1 MTRVNCRAGRFRANW
16 LSPMDQAQTRF
27 AVTRRAPDVADG
39 LAVEICEHKGV
50 GHPDSICDGVAEAVS
65 RALCRAYRSA
75 YGAVQHYNV
84 DKALL
89 VGGESAPRFG
99 GGRLL
104 VPLRLIVCGRATVL
118 PGMAID
124 ELVRAA
130 ALDYLRAHLR
140 CDPATF
146 TVESAVRSGSPN
158 LRRVVNGTA
167 VRLANDTSFG
177 AGYAPYSRLERTV
190 LDIADVLRSDD
201 FRRAFPAA
209 GDDYK
214 IMGARVGN
222 DIRITVALA
231 LLDRAVENVAHYFDV
246 KQSMLEQVRAAT
258 GVSGALVFNALDDPA
273 ARDES
278 GIYLTVAGLSAEH
291 GDDGQVGRGNRVN
304 GLITPLRT
312 MSLEAAAGKNAV
324 VHVGKLYNVLALEL
338 ARAVSADVPG
348 VAGAA
353 VQILATIGQP
363 VERPALVA
371 LDLAVAESAFESAR
385 EHAMALAR
393 ERLADIAELSE
404 RLIDG
409 AVRVF

>member
-1 MTRVNCRAGRFRANW
+1 MMVA
-16 LSPMDQAQTRF
+16 PDTRF
-27 AVTRRAPDVADG
+27 VVTRRDPG
-39 LAVEICEHKGV
+39 LTGGMAVEICEHKGV

-65 RALCRAYRSA
+65 RALCRAYLSA

-99 GGRLL
+99 GGRLI
-104 VPLRLIVCGRATVL
+104 VPLRLIVCGRATAL
-118 PGMAID
+118 PDVAIED
-124 ELVRAA
+124 LVRAA

-140 CDPATF
+140 CNPATF

-158 LRRVVNGTA
+158 LRRVIDGTA
-167 VRLANDTSFG
+167 VHLANDTSFG

-190 LDIADVLRSDD
+190 LDIAEVLRLDD
-201 FRRAFPAA
+201 FRRVFPAA

-214 IMGARVGN
+214 IMGARVGD
-222 DIRITVALA
+222 DIRVTVALA
-231 LLDRAVENVAHYFDV
+231 LVDRAIENVAHYFDV
-246 KQSMLEQVRAAT
+246 KQAMLEHVRAAT
-258 GVSGALVFNALDDPA
+258 AVSGALVFNALDDPA
-273 ARDES
+273 AGDES
-278 GIYLTVAGLSAEH
+278 GLYLTVTGLSAEH

-338 ARAVSADVPG
+338 ARTLCADVSG

-353 VQILATIGQP
+353 VQVLSTIGQP
-363 VERPALVA
+363 VESPALVA
-371 LDLAVAESAFESAR
+371 LELAAPNKGFARTREQALDLARRKVAQVG
-385 EHAMALAR
+385 
-393 ERLADIAELSE
+393 DISE
-404 RLIDG
+404 RLIQG
-409 AVRVF
+409 AVSVF

>member
-1 MTRVNCRAGRFRANW
+1 MSAGEGSPVKGARA
-16 LSPMDQAQTRF
+16 L
-27 AVTRRAPDVADG
+27 RRALLSVTDKTGIVEFGRG
-39 LAVEICEHKGV
+39 LAERDFELCEHKGV

-65 RALCRAYRSA
+65 RALCRAYLSA

-99 GGRLL
+99 GGRLI
-104 VPLRLIVCGRATVL
+104 VPLRLIVCGRATAL
-118 PGMAID
+118 PDVAIED
-124 ELVRAA
+124 LVRAA

-140 CDPATF
+140 CNPATF

-158 LRRVVNGTA
+158 LRRVIDGTA
-167 VRLANDTSFG
+167 VHLANDTSFG

-190 LDIADVLRSDD
+190 LDIAEVLRLDD
-201 FRRAFPAA
+201 FRRVFPAA
-209 GDDYK
+209 GDD
-214 IMGARVGN
+214 IRV
-222 DIRITVALA
+222 TVALA
-231 LLDRAVENVAHYFDV
+231 LVDRAVENVAHYFDV
-246 KQSMLEQVRAAT
+246 KQAMREHVRAAT

-278 GIYLTVAGLSAEH
+278 GLYLTVTGLSAEH

-312 MSLEAAAGKNAV
+312 MSLEASAGKNAI

-338 ARAVSADVPG
+338 ARALCMDVPG

-353 VQILATIGQP
+353 VQVLSTIGQP
-363 VERPALVA
+363 VESPALVVLELA
-371 LDLAVAESAFESAR
+371 AAESVFEAARERAVAI
-385 EHAMALAR
+385 AR
-393 ERLADIAELSE
+393 ERLADVGGLTE
-404 RLIDG
+404 RLIQG

>member
-1 MTRVNCRAGRFRANW
+1 MIA
-16 LSPMDQAQTRF
+16 PDTRF
-27 AVTRRAPDVADG
+27 VVTRRDPG
-39 LAVEICEHKGV
+39 LTGGMAVEICEHKGV

-65 RALCRAYRSA
+65 RALCRAYLSA

-99 GGRLL
+99 GGRLI
-104 VPLRLIVCGRATVL
+104 VPLRLIVCGRATAL
-118 PGMAID
+118 PDVAIED
-124 ELVRAA
+124 LVRAA

-140 CDPATF
+140 CNPATF

-158 LRRVVNGTA
+158 LRRVIDGTA
-167 VRLANDTSFG
+167 VHLANDTSFG

-190 LDIADVLRSDD
+190 LDIAEVLRVDD
-201 FRRAFPAA
+201 FRRVFPAA

-214 IMGARVGN
+214 IMGARVGD
-222 DIRITVALA
+222 DIRVTVALA
-231 LLDRAVENVAHYFDV
+231 LVDRAVENVAHYFDV
-246 KQSMLEQVRAAT
+246 KQAMREHVRAAT

-278 GIYLTVAGLSAEH
+278 GLYLTVTGLSAEH

-312 MSLEAAAGKNAV
+312 MSLEASAGKNAI
-324 VHVGKLYNVLALEL
+324 VHVGKLYSVLALEL
-338 ARAVSADVPG
+338 ARALCMDVPG

-353 VQILATIGQP
+353 VQVLSTIGQS
-363 VERPALVA
+363 VESPALVVLELA
-371 LDLAVAESAFESAR
+371 AAESVFEAARERAVAI
-385 EHAMALAR
+385 AR
-393 ERLADIAELSE
+393 ERLADVGGLTE
-404 RLIDG
+404 RLIQG